1 MDNKNF
7 LQKSKPCFSVKGN
20 FPNKVMI
27 SETDWTFSNDR
38 RLSESFH
45 KYSMNI
51 TEILDLKPS
60 IISTTT
66 SFPKVIE
73 S

>member
-1 MDNKNF
+1 
-7 LQKSKPCFSVKGN
+7 
-20 FPNKVMI
+20 MI
-27 SETDWTFSNDR
+27 SETDWTISNDR

-66 SFPKVIE
+66 SFPKVI
-73 S
+73 